1 MNRLPAVNVSAAL
14 VFRAAAEV
22 FDVPERAIRNFA
34 SPRRDAVMARDA
46 CAWVLDQLVDD
57 TDSAR
62 ARLMGAKADGW
73 MRAAVERAGRYRDED
88 AEFRLRLDGL
98 LAAVFGLGRLKL
110 AGCIAGVDTAA
121 EARRIAIDPLRA
133 IKAAPVTTLAAI
145 VEDYAD
151 TLDVLDLIRAWL
163 TSDDVQERDAFRLG
177 VLDALGLDETDVAP
191 SGSREAA

>member
-22 FDVPERAIRNFA
+22 FDVPERAIRNFG

-46 CAWVLDQLVDD
+46 CAWVFDQLVNESDA
-57 TDSAR
+57 AR
-62 ARLMGAKADGW
+62 TRLMGAKGDGW
-73 MRAAVERAGRYRDED
+73 FRSAVGRAARYRDED
-88 AEFRLRLDGL
+88 VEFRLLLDGL

-110 AGCIAGVDTAA
+110 AGSLAGIDTAA

-133 IKAAPVTTLAAI
+133 IKAAPVATLAAI
-145 VEDYAD
+145 VEDYSD
-151 TLDVLDLIRAWL
+151 TLDVLDLIRTWL
-163 TSDDVQERDAFRLG
+163 TTDDEQECEAFRLA